1 MNAHCQAC
9 AARLDPGAA
18 AYICSYECTWC
29 AACAE
34 RHDGVCPNCDGE
46 LVRRPRRGSCAAT
59 AAPPGAEGEPAI
71 REVGPDLPA
80 AVVALFDQYRQ
91 FYGRASDVGGARR
104 FLRARAIRAESVILA
119 AYVDGEA
126 CGFVQL
132 YPIHSSVR
140 LAPAL
145 LLNDLYVAPSA
156 RGQGVGRALLD
167 AAVARA
173 RADGAAWLML
183 ETSRDNLA
191 AQRLY
196 AAAGWQRDDHFLT
209 FRIDTG
215 VHP

>member
-1 MNAHCQAC
+1 MNTHCQAC
-9 AARLDPGAA
+9 AASLDPGAA

-34 RHDGVCPNCDGE
+34 RHDGVCPNCEGE
-46 LVRRPRRGSCAAT
+46 LVRRPRRGARAAT
-59 AAPPGAEGEPAI
+59 SAPLGTAGEPAI

-80 AVVALFDQYRQ
+80 SVVALFDQYRRY
-91 FYGRASDVGGARR
+91 YGRAGDLDGARR
-104 FLRARAIRAESVILA
+104 FLRARAIRAESIILA
-119 AYVDGEA
+119 AYADGEA
-126 CGFVQL
+126 RGFVQL

-145 LLNDLYVAPSA
+145 LLNDLYVAAYA

-183 ETSRDNLA
+183 ETARDNAA

-196 AAAGWQRDDHFLT
+196 AAAGWQRDDDFLT